1 MSANHEAL
9 NGVVMD
15 YINCSRG
22 KAISAVFKSLEATAD
37 LEDRWRLIE
46 EMTKRSSDVLRVGGL
61 DALLSICHYD
71 IPRSMNLF
79 KALCDEHQNV
89 LRTEH
94 AHRFLFWAI
103 YRSPTE
109 CRVFIDA
116 LLQDPLDSMKRTGAE
131 IAAVLVLQP
140 SKIDLAF
147 IEKLKSGPVS
157 WREGLVE
164 VASNSVTSNLAQDT
178 LAACVEIL
186 KWSFH
191 QSEDKLKN
199 IATRFTDQL
208 KEEHLDTLRDLLEV
222 FIASPV
228 YGRGDRGFHE
238 FLLRYGDLEP
248 DWSLTQIETILQR
261 SDVEEDRF
269 HRLGEEELS
278 RCVLRLY
285 NLAPGNTQKGEE
297 FRARAMDIFGELM
310 EKAPFDSNRIL
321 REWDEGHDGRFL

>member
-1 MSANHEAL
+1 MSSNHDAL
-9 NGVVMD
+9 NGLVMD

-37 LEDRWRLIE
+37 LEDRWQLIE
-46 EMTKRSSDVLRVGGL
+46 EMTDRSSDILRLGGL
-61 DALLSICHYD
+61 DALLSICHHD

-79 KALCDEHQNV
+79 KAFCDEHRNV

-103 YRSPTE
+103 YRSPVE

-116 LLQDPLDSMKRTGAE
+116 LLLDPLDSMKRSGAE
-131 IAAVLVLQP
+131 MAAVLALQP
-140 SKIDLAF
+140 SNIDSAL
-147 IEKLKSGPVS
+147 IEKLKSGPVT
-157 WREGLVE
+157 WQEGLVG

-186 KWSFH
+186 EWSFH
-191 QSEDKLKN
+191 QSEEKLKN
-199 IATRFTDQL
+199 IATRFTYQL

-228 YGRGDRGFHE
+228 YGRGDRGFQE

-261 SDVEEDRF
+261 SDGEEDRF

-285 NLAPGNTQKGEE
+285 NLTPGNTQKGQE
-297 FRARAMDIFGELM
+297 FRSRAMDVFGELM

-321 REWDEGHDGRFL
+321 KEWDEGHDGRFL